1 MSARLIFIVAAAFLI
16 GAVGAVFMR
25 GGFEPVTM
33 TSGKAL
39 IGGPFTL
46 TSHKGET
53 VSNKDFHGKI
63 MLVSFGYT
71 YCPDICPAELS
82 VISSAMEKLG
92 DKSGSVAP
100 IFITIDPERDT
111 VEQLGKYMSSFHPQ
125 IVALTGTEEAIKE
138 AAQSYRVYYAK
149 SQNASGDDYL
159 MDHST
164 FIYIMGPNGEYVTH
178 VGYGVTAEELADKL
192 REAIDGTT
200 V

>member
-1 MSARLIFIVAAAFLI
+1 MSARLIFIVAAAFII
-16 GAVGAVFMR
+16 GAVGAVFIR
-25 GGFEPVTM
+25 GGFQPATL
-33 TSGKAL
+33 TTGKAL

-53 VSNKDFHGKI
+53 VTNKDFHGKI

-71 YCPDICPAELS
+71 YCPDVCPAELS
-82 VISSAMEKLG
+82 VISTALKKLG
-92 DKSGSVAP
+92 EKSRNVAP

-111 VEQLGKYMSSFHPQ
+111 VEQLDKYMSSFHPQ
-125 IVALTGTEEAIKE
+125 IVALTGSKDAIKE
-138 AAQSYRVYYAK
+138 AAGSYRVYYAK

-164 FIYIMGPNGEYVTH
+164 FIYIMGPDGEYITH
-178 VGYGVTAEELADKL
+178 VGYGVTADELADKL
-192 REAIDGTT
+192 RQAIAETP